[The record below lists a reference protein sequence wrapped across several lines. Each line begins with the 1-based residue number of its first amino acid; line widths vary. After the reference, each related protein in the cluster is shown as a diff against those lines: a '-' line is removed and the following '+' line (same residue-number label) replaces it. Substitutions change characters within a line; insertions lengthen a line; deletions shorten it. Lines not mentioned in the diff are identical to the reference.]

1 MKPLPFLLFFSTLF
15 GVTINIHNDSIY
27 TLNATIYSKTNIEL
41 TTVEI
46 RPSHMITW
54 SDSLFDAKDYSKG
67 PFTIDFT
74 CPNGDS
80 YGTVSKVAQNT
91 TIYAKRSRGRKKC
104 GSDSQPKPHQDFEKN
119 QPHWKY

>member
-1 MKPLPFLLFFSTLF
+1 
-15 GVTINIHNDSIY
+15 
-27 TLNATIYSKTNIEL
+27 
-41 TTVEI
+41 
-46 RPSHMITW
+46 MITW

-91 TIYAKRSRGRKKC
+91 TIYAKRSRGRKSVDQTRSLNHTKILKKINRT
-104 GSDSQPKPHQDFEKN
+104 GSINLPIKIEKY
-119 QPHWKY
+119 P